1 MDLEHSFI
9 IPVPPEQA
17 WQALLDVEQVA
28 PCMPGATVN
37 GFDGEV
43 ISGKIKIK
51 VGPVQMTYAG
61 KARFTEK
68 DEATKTVVLEA
79 SGKETRGSGTASATI
94 RSSLQDEN
102 GQTRV
107 LVRTTMTVTGRPA
120 QFGRGVMA
128 EVGGRIIGKF
138 ATNLAAELSGEGAAA
153 PAAASA
159 GEAPDTPAASTPV
172 EGTGAA
178 AASAGDGGNGLSG
191 DAAQLPIEELN
202 LPVRSF
208 NSLRRE
214 GVHTVGGL
222 AARTEKELLAI
233 DGLGPQSIKEIKSR
247 LADHGLALTTP
258 GLTAD
263 ESAAGSV
270 AAGTAAPGAA
280 ASGAGGAAPA
290 GTAAAGTAT
299 GSTATGTGGPRP
311 AAVSPDAQTGTW
323 DAGAA
328 AGPLG
333 RERPAAAAQRPA
345 AGRGRPRPAQRGRP
359 AAAQAGRAGRGRA
372 ARRRGAAAYRAPP
385 PPRVPRL
392 TRGARCRSRRSQPS
406 RVPDQPAPDRP
417 APGQPAP
424 RQPVPARP
432 VPASGM
438 PRSRAADLDA
448 ADPLAGFRDR
458 FAPLD
463 PGLIYLDG
471 NSLGMLPAATARR
484 LAEVIREDWGTGLI
498 RSWGHWM
505 DLPGQ
510 VGDLLGE
517 HLLGAGPGQV
527 TVCDSTTVNLYKLAW
542 AAVDA
547 RPGRPVLV
555 TDDDNFPTDRYV
567 LAGIA
572 ARSGGQLRMIRTD
585 PDEGIRASD
594 VRAAIGPDTALVCL
608 SHVAY
613 RSGALADMAAITRL
627 AHEAGALVLWDLCH
641 SAGSVPVDLD
651 GCAADLAVGCTY
663 KYLNAGPGAPAF
675 LYVRRGIQDQLTQPI
690 QGWFGQQDQFMM
702 GPRYEPAP
710 GMARFSTGTPNIP
723 GTVAVQ
729 EGTRLLAEAGIAALR
744 DKGIRLTSYLIELA
758 DAWLTPLGCEL
769 ASPRD
774 PARRGSHVTLR
785 HPEAGRIS
793 QALIHAGVIGDFRTP
808 DRLRL
813 GPAPITTRFAD
824 VWDAMDT
831 LRQIL
836 ETGAWAGLPPAP
848 EPPAQG
854 G

>member
-28 PCMPGATVN
+28 PCMPGATVD

-159 GEAPDTPAASTPV
+159 GQAPDTPAASSPV

-178 AASAGDGGNGLSG
+178 AASAGDGGNGLAA

-247 LADHGLALTTP
+247 LADHGLALATP

-270 AAGTAAPGAA
+270 AAGTAATGAA
-280 ASGAGGAAPA
+280 ASGAGGAAP
-290 GTAAAGTAT
+290 AGTAT

-311 AAVSPDAQTGTW
+311 AARQ
-323 DAGAA
+323 AGHTDRDL
-328 AGPLG
+328 GRGRRRPLG
-333 RERPAAAAQRPA
+333 RERPAAATQRPA

-359 AAAQAGRAGRGRA
+359 AAAQAGRAGRGRP
-372 ARRRGAAAYRAPP
+372 ARRRGAVPHRAPP

-392 TRGARCRSRRSQPS
+392 TRGARCRYRRSAEPEPAGSASPASASPASTSRPASHQQPSQHRPSRCPPPPCPGPGPRTWTRRIRWPGSGTGSRRSN
-406 RVPDQPAPDRP
+406 
-417 APGQPAP
+417 
-424 RQPVPARP
+424 
-432 VPASGM
+432 
-438 PRSRAADLDA
+438 RA
-448 ADPLAGFRDR
+448 
-458 FAPLD
+458 
-463 PGLIYLDG
+463 
-471 NSLGMLPAATARR
+471 
-484 LAEVIREDWGTGLI
+484 
-498 RSWGHWM
+498 
-505 DLPGQ
+505 
-510 VGDLLGE
+510 
-517 HLLGAGPGQV
+517 
-527 TVCDSTTVNLYKLAW
+527 
-542 AAVDA
+542 
-547 RPGRPVLV
+547 
-555 TDDDNFPTDRYV
+555 
-567 LAGIA
+567 
-572 ARSGGQLRMIRTD
+572 
-585 PDEGIRASD
+585 
-594 VRAAIGPDTALVCL
+594 
-608 SHVAY
+608 
-613 RSGALADMAAITRL
+613 
-627 AHEAGALVLWDLCH
+627 
-641 SAGSVPVDLD
+641 
-651 GCAADLAVGCTY
+651 
-663 KYLNAGPGAPAF
+663 
-675 LYVRRGIQDQLTQPI
+675 
-690 QGWFGQQDQFMM
+690 
-702 GPRYEPAP
+702 
-710 GMARFSTGTPNIP
+710 
-723 GTVAVQ
+723 
-729 EGTRLLAEAGIAALR
+729 
-744 DKGIRLTSYLIELA
+744 
-758 DAWLTPLGCEL
+758 
-769 ASPRD
+769 
-774 PARRGSHVTLR
+774 
-785 HPEAGRIS
+785 
-793 QALIHAGVIGDFRTP
+793 
-808 DRLRL
+808 
-813 GPAPITTRFAD
+813 
-824 VWDAMDT
+824 
-831 LRQIL
+831 
-836 ETGAWAGLPPAP
+836 
-848 EPPAQG
+848 
-854 G
+854 